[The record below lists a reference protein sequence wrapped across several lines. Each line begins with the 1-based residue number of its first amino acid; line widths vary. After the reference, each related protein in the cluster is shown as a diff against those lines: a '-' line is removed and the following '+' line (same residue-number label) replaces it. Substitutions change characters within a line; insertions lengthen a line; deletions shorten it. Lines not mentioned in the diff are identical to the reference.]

1 MFFST
6 IRQESSPGARHD
18 CLKLLGLRQWYSRYQ
33 LPNARNTPE
42 TMLLK
47 PLQSIVAVEEQVK
60 SGPAITSDLIQSVR
74 QMESQNLDHV
84 SERLDTV
91 VAESSPLV
99 LAPVNLK
106 HIANRV
112 MNLPLGRL
120 VTSNAMVFYERQ
132 GTVSD
137 QAEHVFLQSF
147 LKFAVRQQEGAFDCS
162 YMEWPVF
169 SSQAMKA
176 EQSVF
181 FDAVFK
187 KWASSAGWLPL
198 KYVFYFGYHFDD
210 LEQLLLDIKLAQES
224 ECVFVP
230 IQITLAEL
238 LGAPIKKRGLWA
250 CISGLSQDD

>member
-1 MFFST
+1 MFST
-6 IRQESSPGARHD
+6 VRQESSPDARHD

-33 LPNARNTPE
+33 LPNAQETPDAL
-42 TMLLK
+42 LLK
-47 PLQSIVAVEEQVK
+47 PLPSSVAVETQVK
-60 SGPAITSDLIQSVR
+60 NGPVITSDLIQSVR
-74 QMESQNLDHV
+74 QVESQNLDQV
-84 SERLDTV
+84 CEQLDAV
-91 VAESSPLV
+91 VAESSL
-99 LAPVNLK
+99 LLSEPVNLK
-106 HIANRV
+106 HITNRV
-112 MNLPLGRL
+112 MNLPLGKL

-132 GTVSD
+132 GVVNN

-147 LKFAVRQQEGAFDCS
+147 LKFAVRQQEGAFDSS

-187 KWASSAGWLPL
+187 KWASGAGWLPL
-198 KYVFYFGYHFDD
+198 KYIFYFGYHFDS
-210 LEQLLLDIKLAQES
+210 LEQLLLDIKIAQES

-230 IQITLAEL
+230 IQINLAEL

-250 CISGLSQDD
+250 SISGLSQDD